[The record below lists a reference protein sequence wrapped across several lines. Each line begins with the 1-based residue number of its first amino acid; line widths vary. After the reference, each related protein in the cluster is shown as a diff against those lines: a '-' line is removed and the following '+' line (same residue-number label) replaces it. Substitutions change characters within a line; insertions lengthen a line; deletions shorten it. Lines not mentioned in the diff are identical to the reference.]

1 MKYFFSLKK
10 IDLFKLVKIKNVNY
24 YLLLNTMYGSIIL
37 FLLIDWL
44 ITLYRNIS
52 FICYYKSTLLT
63 IKYSSFAE
71 MINRLCSKFQMPQVW
86 SNFGITHQGSAF
98 IQSMKFD
105 KHWILPLIRTAPGFW
120 PLGTLLKSMCT
131 MRRRRRGLTH
141 WSPGTW
147 RIAAH
152 VCFTMVIE
160 IFKLDNFQ
168 HG

>member
-24 YLLLNTMYGSIIL
+24 YLLLNMDHHIL
-37 FLLIDWL
+37 INRLIDYFIQKL
-44 ITLYRNIS
+44 S

-63 IKYSSFAE
+63 IKNSSFAE